1 MFTLYKKG
9 VSIMFSI
16 FGKKKSKAATAPVAY
31 ARPSRE
37 PSAPLLGNPSFIWRG
52 DRDYPE
58 ITVSR
63 DHIAGLAE
71 WLMKILEK
79 SQPTGANDEP
89 WNALVAD
96 IWPNDQSCRLIGHVQ
111 LEDKSIGWDT
121 GFRVC
126 AYLSGGGIVG
136 GNEDDEADIPLIN
149 SWLNAAVAS
158 EPLRSQLSQRAEQN
172 PFKIRLSLEG
182 MGPLHDVIEIKFR

>member
-1 MFTLYKKG
+1 
-9 VSIMFSI
+9 MFSI
-16 FGKKKSKAATAPVAY
+16 FRKKKAKAAPAPGPY
-31 ARPSRE
+31 APPPRE
-37 PSAPLLGNPSFIWRG
+37 PSATLLGNPSFIWRG
-52 DRDYPE
+52 DSDYPE
-58 ITVSR
+58 ITVSQ
-63 DHIAGLAE
+63 DHVAGLAE

-79 SQPTGANDEP
+79 SEPTEVDDEP

-96 IWPNDQSCRLIGHVQ
+96 IWPNDQCCRLIGHVQ
-111 LEDKSIGWDT
+111 MEDRSIGWDT

-149 SWLNAAVAS
+149 SWLNAAAAS
-158 EPLRSQLSQRAEQN
+158 EPLRSRLSQRAAQN

-182 MGPLHDVIEIKFR
+182 IGPLEEAIEIKFR